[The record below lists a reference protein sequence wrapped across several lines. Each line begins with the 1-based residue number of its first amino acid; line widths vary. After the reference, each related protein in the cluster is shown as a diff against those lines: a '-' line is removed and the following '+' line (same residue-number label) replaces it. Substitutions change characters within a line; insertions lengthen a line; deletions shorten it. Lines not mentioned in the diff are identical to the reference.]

1 MTDQKDSEVGKV
13 VGDIEMSPALANQLK
28 QLSAFLYDEG
38 TPMKGCELSEED
50 AIALAKT
57 HFPNKPYRLVA
68 NWRWINLDIS
78 ESESKAVRDEGC
90 EPCLIYAS
98 KILVDSQSQYSR
110 GNWVRSTL
118 HVSFTHGCLFE
129 TPNTIY
135 VLMGEGSVKTEK
147 PGVVMSIF

>member
-1 MTDQKDSEVGKV
+1 MTEIKASETSNI
-13 VGDIEMSPALANQLK
+13 VGDIKVSPELDSQLR
-28 QLSAFLYDEG
+28 QLSSFLYEEG
-38 TPMKGCELSEED
+38 TPMKGCEMSEEE
-50 AIALAKT
+50 AIALATT
-57 HFPNKPYRLVA
+57 HFPHKPYRLVA

-78 ESESKAVRDEGC
+78 ERDAKAVRDEGC
-90 EPCLIYAS
+90 EPCVIYAS
-98 KILVDSQSQYSR
+98 KILDDSQNQFSR

>member
-1 MTDQKDSEVGKV
+1 MTEHNSTETGKV
-13 VGDIEMSPALANQLK
+13 VGDIKVSPELDNQLR
-28 QLSAFLYDEG
+28 QLSSFLYEEG
-38 TPMKGCELSEED
+38 TPMKGCELSEEE
-50 AIALAKT
+50 AIALVTAN
-57 HFPNKPYRLVA
+57 FPHKPYRLVA

-78 ESESKAVRDEGC
+78 ESDAKAVRDEGC
-90 EPCLIYAS
+90 EPCVIYAT
-98 KILVDSQSQYSR
+98 KILVDSQNQFSR

-118 HVSFTHGCLFE
+118 HVSFTHECLFE

>member
-1 MTDQKDSEVGKV
+1 MTDQKDSEVSKV
-13 VGDIEMSPALANQLK
+13 VGDIEVSPALANQLK
-28 QLSAFLYDEG
+28 QLSSFLYDEG

-57 HFPNKPYRLVA
+57 HFPDKPYRLVA

-78 ESESKAVRDEGC
+78 ESEAKAVRDEGC

-98 KILVDSQSQYSR
+98 KILVDSQNQFSR

-135 VLMGEGSVKTEK
+135 VLMGEGSVKAEK

>member
-1 MTDQKDSEVGKV
+1 MTDQNAPAAENL
-13 VGDIEMSPALANQLK
+13 VGDIKVSPELDNQLK
-28 QLSAFLYDEG
+28 QLSSFLYDEG
-38 TPMKGCELSEED
+38 TPMKGCELSEEE
-50 AIALAKT
+50 AIALAIT
-57 HFPNKPYRLVA
+57 SFPNKPYRLVA

-78 ESESKAVRDEGC
+78 ESDAKAVRDVGC

-98 KILVDSQSQYSR
+98 KILVDSQNQFSR

-135 VLMGEGSVKTEK
+135 VLMGEGSVKVEK

>member
-1 MTDQKDSEVGKV
+1 MTDQKDSEVSKV
-13 VGDIEMSPALANQLK
+13 VGDIEVSPALANQLK
-28 QLSAFLYDEG
+28 QLSSFLYDEG

-78 ESESKAVRDEGC
+78 ESEAKAVRDEGC

-98 KILVDSQSQYSR
+98 KILVDSQNQFSR

-135 VLMGEGSVKTEK
+135 VLMGEGSVKAEK